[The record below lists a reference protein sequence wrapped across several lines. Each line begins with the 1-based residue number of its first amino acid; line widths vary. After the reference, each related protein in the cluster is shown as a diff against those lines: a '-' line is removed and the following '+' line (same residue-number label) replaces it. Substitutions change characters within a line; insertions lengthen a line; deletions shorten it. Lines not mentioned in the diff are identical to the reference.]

1 MYGFTYTQND
11 LFYLALLIQFFFEP
25 SDLLLTAPH
34 AVDLYTAQDH
44 RGNAAAQKQSD
55 NKVQHSS
62 ITSLSCGDCSCINSS
77 SVIDSPVKFGEV
89 SSVNGIYPSLPKSIG
104 SLVKTDPP

>member
-1 MYGFTYTQND
+1 MYGFPYTQND

-34 AVDLYTAQDH
+34 AVDLYTAQH

-55 NKVQHSS
+55 NKV
-62 ITSLSCGDCSCINSS
+62 
-77 SVIDSPVKFGEV
+77 
-89 SSVNGIYPSLPKSIG
+89 
-104 SLVKTDPP
+104 